1 MPNVFIALI
10 SDIHGNLEV
19 LEVILEGIK
28 TKDIDEIICLGDT
41 NDIGTNSKERVD
53 LLLIEN
59 NIKYDY
65 RYF

>member
-10 SDIHGNLEV
+10 SDIHGNLEA
-19 LEVILEGIK
+19 LETILEGLK
-28 TKDIDEIICLGDT
+28 TKDTDEIICLGDT
-41 NDIGTNSKERVD
+41 IDIGTNSKEYVD
-53 LLLIEN
+53 LLIEN